1 MTYLFTPHG
10 NFTALDQL
18 LELIRDGD
26 SLVSHDLD
34 RVILIDVS
42 PAWNKIKFEYNNE
55 TSSYLITSP

>member
-34 RVILIDVS
+34 RVILVNVS
-42 PAWNKIKFEYNNE
+42 PTWKKIEFVFN
-55 TSSYLITSP
+55 TDL

>member
-34 RVILIDVS
+34 RVILINVS
-42 PAWNKIKFEYNNE
+42 PAWNKI
-55 TSSYLITSP
+55 